1 MKMKNTLKGFF
12 NNKKAEKTVMGLIVA
27 TFVLGLTLP
36 AYAAGEPAIFTN
48 GVAFLKALLKWIL
61 ILVVPAA
68 GVMIAWQ
75 AFKKMLAD
83 GDIAVVA
90 SSNKAMKNTLIA
102 GAIVL
107 SAAGIVQS
115 VLVFFT

>member
-1 MKMKNTLKGFF
+1 MKKTLKAFI
-12 NNKKAEKTVMGLIVA
+12 NNKKAEKTLVGLLVA
-27 TFVLGLTLP
+27 IFVLGLALP
-36 AYAAGEPAIFTN
+36 AYAATPAIFTN

-90 SSNKAMKNTLIA
+90 ASNKAMKNTLVA

-107 SAAGIVQS
+107 SAAGIVQA
-115 VLVFFT
+115 VLVFFTK